1 MGPYAYPIEI
11 KRDPQPIREEK
22 VFEITQKL
30 TIAYL
35 ESLGI
40 GRDEEFYYNSVEW
53 DDEKEPTIS
62 VFRIRPE
69 TPEELATRVAKEE
82 LYMAH
87 YTEYNAAPDSETRI
101 ALRRKWGLL
110 VAQ

>member
-1 MGPYAYPIEI
+1 MGPYVYPIEI

-40 GRDEEFYYNSVEW
+40 GRDEEFYSNSFEW
-53 DDEKEPTIS
+53 DDEKAPTIS
-62 VFRIRPE
+62 MFRIRPE
-69 TPEELATRVAKEE
+69 TAEELAIRVANEE
-82 LYMAH
+82 LYMAR

-101 ALRRKWGLL
+101 ALLRKWKLL